1 MTPGCRFTDTAFA
14 PPHGLFFYETHG
26 RKATGRTLAEIAP
39 KVKAIM
45 ERFSIQ
51 GTPEDAVA
59 EYMCPRVPGLPCARP
74 PGTANPRETVAP
86 KEAMANSLPYC
97 AMPPA
102 APETAKAR
110 IEACAR
116 CPRHERRWC
125 PTCAGHA
132 DAADREFAKHG
143 TRRPRTGLDA
153 RSGVCTCAKAYEMVI
168 ASVEYGEGGPVW
180 DDAPGT
186 CWRYQRVDP
195 DLAASNAAMSPT
207 VHVESQTTA

>member
-1 MTPGCRFTDTAFA
+1 MATRLYRFSSTDFTP
-14 PPHGLFFYETHG
+14 PQGLFFYETHG
-26 RKATGRTLAEIAP
+26 RKAVGRTLAEIAP
-39 KVKAIM
+39 KVRALM
-45 ERFSIQ
+45 ERFSIN

-59 EYMCPRVPGLPCARP
+59 EYMCPRVPGLPCVQPGAAKAR
-74 PGTANPRETVAP
+74 GTVAP

-116 CPRHERRWC
+116 CPRHERNWC

-143 TRRPRTGLDA
+143 RQRPRTGLDA
-153 RSGVCTCAKAYEMVI
+153 RSGVCACAKAYELAV
-168 ASVEYGEGGPVW
+168 ASVEYGAGEPVW
-180 DDAPGT
+180 DGAPDT
-186 CWRYQRVDP
+186 CWRYQRDVP
-195 DLAASNAAMSPT
+195 DLATS
-207 VHVESQTTA
+207 